1 MFEEH
6 EFQRLVLEKLD
17 LILANQ
23 ATISQ
28 EVTTMSDT
36 LVNELNSLQTAV
48 TNETSVDQ
56 SAVTLINGIPAL
68 IQNAINTA
76 LQNGATQAQLQS
88 FATLNSQL
96 MTNAAALAA
105 AVTANTQ
112 AQAQSSVGGA
122 ASSVAGAAQTAA
134 VKPTA

>member
-28 EVTTMSDT
+28 EVITMSDT
-36 LVNELNSLQTAV
+36 LTNELNSLQTAV

-56 SAVTLINGIPAL
+56 AAVTLINGIPAL

-96 MTNAAALAA
+96 MTNASALSA

-112 AQAQSSVGGA
+112 AQSSSVGGG